1 MFWRLAKKVLFRFDP
16 ENVHSA
22 FIRLIRIGI
31 RLNGVPLRITSGEGF
46 LPPRLVSSAS
56 KTVLGMEF
64 RSRIGLAAGFDKDAE
79 VLLGLPDLG
88 FGFAEIGTVTPRPQ
102 PGNPRPRLFRDP
114 ARGALFNRMG
124 FNNLGAE
131 IVARNVAEARGRLP
145 STFRV
150 GVNIG
155 KNKDTPLEEAPSD
168 YSKAVRPFET
178 LVDYVVINVSSP
190 NTPGLR
196 SLQTV
201 EALRSII
208 GAVID
213 VVSRWKK
220 PVPLLLK
227 LAPEIQGHALKE
239 LMTASESAGINGWVL
254 TNTLGGGLETP
265 RATLSGGWSGGPL
278 TNEARRALVEARSQ
292 TRLPIISVGGILT
305 PQEAIARCRCGA
317 ELIQIYSGWIFGGP
331 AFPGRLR
338 RALLE
343 ADF

>member
-1 MFWRLAKKVLFRFDP
+1 MFWRVVKKVLFRLDP

-31 RLNGVPLRITSGEGF
+31 RLRGVPLRIASGEAQ
-46 LPPRLVSSAS
+46 PPRLVSSAS
-56 KTVLGMEF
+56 KIVFGMEF
-64 RSRIGLAAGFDKDAE
+64 RSRVGLAAGFDKDAE

-88 FGFAEIGTVTPRPQ
+88 FGFAEVGTVTPRAQ
-102 PGNPRPRLFRDP
+102 PGNSRPRLFRDP
-114 ARGALFNRMG
+114 ARAALFNRMG

-131 IVARNVAEARGRLP
+131 VVARNIAEARGGLP

-155 KNKDTPLEEAPSD
+155 KNRDTPLEEASSD
-168 YSKAVRPFET
+168 YSKAVKPFET
-178 LVDYVVINVSSP
+178 LADYVVINVSSP

-201 EALRSII
+201 EAIRSIT

-213 VVSRWKK
+213 VILRWKK

-227 LAPEIQGHALKE
+227 LAPEIQGHDLKK
-239 LMTASESAGINGWVL
+239 LMAAAESAGINGWVL
-254 TNTLGGGLETP
+254 TNTLGGGFETP
-265 RATLSGGWSGGPL
+265 RETLSGGWSGGPL

-292 TRLPIISVGGILT
+292 TRLPIVSVGGILT
-305 PQEAIARCRCGA
+305 PQEAVARCRCGA

-331 AFPGRLR
+331 SFPSRLR
-338 RALLE
+338 RALSE
-343 ADF
+343 AGF